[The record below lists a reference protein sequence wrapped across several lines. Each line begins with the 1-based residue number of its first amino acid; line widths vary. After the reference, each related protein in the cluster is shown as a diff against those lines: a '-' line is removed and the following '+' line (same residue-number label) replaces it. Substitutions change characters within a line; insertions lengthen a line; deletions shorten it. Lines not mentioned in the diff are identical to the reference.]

1 MVNFYFF
8 VSHNT
13 LSNGLLKG
21 VYMKMKIHIDVNEK
35 KVSRDP
41 NYVASDL
48 TVYLSRLVGYKVT
61 EVELTKEGYRVVYRA
76 RFPIT
81 PEDLS
86 WDESKAGEMININDW
101 EEEEMKIEGKE
112 GIKVVALLG
121 DSIIDNKVYVGEN
134 ELSVT
139 EHLQKINDE
148 DYYFEMIAVDGDTT
162 KEVIDNQ
169 LEKIRANTS
178 HIVLSIGGNDLLQ
191 KLDIMF
197 NETSGMIESLE
208 IASQTIEEIKSRYEE
223 ILIHLKNL
231 NQPVLLCTIYEG
243 DLQSDQYLAEVEEA
257 GKVLLGMMN
266 DTIHFLGKKHS
277 IEVLELR
284 NIFTEVSDYANPIEP
299 SHKGGEKLAKEIINW
314 LET

>member
-1 MVNFYFF
+1 MNKKEY
-8 VSHNT
+8 
-13 LSNGLLKG
+13 NGG
-21 VYMKMKIHIDVNEK
+21 
-35 KVSRDP
+35 KV
-41 NYVASDL
+41 
-48 TVYLSRLVGYKVT
+48 
-61 EVELTKEGYRVVYRA
+61 
-76 RFPIT
+76 F
-81 PEDLS
+81 
-86 WDESKAGEMININDW
+86 
-101 EEEEMKIEGKE
+101 
-112 GIKVVALLG
+112 ALLG

-148 DYYFEMIAVDGDTT
+148 DYYFEMIAVDGDTPQ
-162 KEVIDNQ
+162 EVIDNQ

-197 NETSGMIESLE
+197 TETSGMVESLE

-223 ILIHLKNL
+223 ILIRLKTL
-231 NQPVLLCTIYEG
+231 NQSVLLCTIYEG
-243 DLQSDQYLAEVEEA
+243 DLQSDPNLAEIEEA

-266 DTIHFLGKKHS
+266 DAIHFLGNKYD

-284 NIFTEVSDYANPIEP
+284 NIFTEISDYANPIEP